1 MKLHAYRLQNYRRL
15 RDVVIE
21 LDDDISIFVGA
32 NNSGKTSAVQG
43 LHSMLRGDASTFELF
58 DFSAILWSAIDE
70 IGNAPAGDE
79 DTPKKLPAI
88 TLDLWFRV
96 EDTDL
101 GIAMP
106 LLPSTDWE
114 GRCVGVR
121 ASFEPRN
128 PYDLVK
134 TYREL
139 REKGAAAAMR
149 LAAKAAASEEG
160 GAGRTDVYK
169 PWPQSLTKFL
179 TKELPRHYG
188 FKYYVLDERQFD
200 VGHKEKSKDY
210 VPQEL
215 VGDRKGETILKSLLR
230 VDFLRAQR
238 HLDDPQDGSGAARAE
253 NLSSRLSKFYE
264 RNLEKR
270 EDDHQALQALDM
282 SERGLNSHF
291 QDVFGSTLQQLKKLG
306 YPGISDPNIVIRA
319 ALDPSKVLTQNAK
332 VHYVV
337 PGGPEAHLPDSYNG
351 LGFKNLVYM
360 VVELIDLHE
369 RWCKNQDD
377 RPPLHLVFIEEPEA
391 HLHAQVQQVFV
402 RNVLRILD
410 ENKEPDALFHTQ
422 LVVTTHSPHI
432 LYERGFSSIRY
443 FRRVSAEMEHQT
455 DVRNLSRFKSRDD
468 EKEAL
473 AFLQRYLKLTH
484 CDLFFSDAAILVE
497 GNVERLLLPA
507 MIERCASRL
516 RSSALTLLEVGGA
529 FAHRFRELIEFLGL
543 TTLVITD
550 LDSVTVKSPS
560 KVAAGEGAGAE
571 GDAAD
576 AADES
581 DEILKTFEVDEE
593 VEAGGS
599 EQDGK
604 SLKRTKKEGSTCY
617 AHEPNAVTAN
627 QTLISWIPQ
636 KRTVEELWAV
646 SADEKV
652 VVLEGGKA
660 HVRVAYQTPVSVTV
674 GGTQE
679 RRCGRT
685 LEEAFGLDNAVWCQE
700 KANASVG
707 LRLRKAAQT
716 PEELATGLHNRVK
729 SGGFDKTRFALE
741 VLASG
746 PLCGWKVPT
755 YISEGLIWLQDRVAY
770 EAEAD
775 TALVAGAPTA
785 EQAAGGG
792 VAIAVELQPGASK

>member
-1 MKLHAYRLQNYRRL
+1 M
-15 RDVVIE
+15 
-21 LDDDISIFVGA
+21 
-32 NNSGKTSAVQG
+32 
-43 LHSMLRGDASTFELF
+43 
-58 DFSAILWSAIDE
+58 
-70 IGNAPAGDE
+70 
-79 DTPKKLPAI
+79 
-88 TLDLWFRV
+88 
-96 EDTDL
+96 
-101 GIAMP
+101 
-106 LLPSTDWE
+106 
-114 GRCVGVR
+114 
-121 ASFEPRN
+121 
-128 PYDLVK
+128 
-134 TYREL
+134 
-139 REKGAAAAMR
+139 
-149 LAAKAAASEEG
+149 
-160 GAGRTDVYK
+160 
-169 PWPQSLTKFL
+169 
-179 TKELPRHYG
+179 
-188 FKYYVLDERQFD
+188 
-200 VGHKEKSKDY
+200 
-210 VPQEL
+210 
-215 VGDRKGETILKSLLR
+215 
-230 VDFLRAQR
+230 
-238 HLDDPQDGSGAARAE
+238 
-253 NLSSRLSKFYE
+253 
-264 RNLEKR
+264 
-270 EDDHQALQALDM
+270 
-282 SERGLNSHF
+282 
-291 QDVFGSTLQQLKKLG
+291 
-306 YPGISDPNIVIRA
+306 
-319 ALDPSKVLTQNAK
+319 
-332 VHYVV
+332 
-337 PGGPEAHLPDSYNG
+337 
-351 LGFKNLVYM
+351 
-360 VVELIDLHE
+360 
-369 RWCKNQDD
+369 
-377 RPPLHLVFIEEPEA
+377 
-391 HLHAQVQQVFV
+391 FV

-604 SLKRTKKEGSTCY
+604 SLKRTKTEGSTCY